1 MGEGGGEGK
10 GEGRKEEKRKEI
22 GAWIRRDKAKDQ
34 QGGIL
39 AQKQKSPATSA
50 KMFMC

>member
-39 AQKQKSPATSA
+39 AQKQRSATSA